1 MVREQYDSELSMP
14 ISKLLISFFIL
25 FVQFATPPLSYA
37 TTTADTIPNNIFMY
51 HRFDDERYPSTN
63 TTLNQLQEHLEYL
76 TESGFKF
83 IYLKDLIASPQDS
96 KTISITIDDA
106 YQSFYQTGLPVF
118 EKYNVPVTLFLNTSS
133 VGGSENLNW
142 QELRDLLNRGV
153 DIQNHTHSHPHLPD
167 LDESGIRQEIELS
180 QKLMQ
185 ENLNITPNLFA
196 YPYGEASAAA
206 KNIVSEYFDAAFG
219 QHSGAFSMND
229 PYFIARFPF
238 NENYG
243 DLNRI
248 KDASI
253 VLPFEDISISPSD
266 PLMTTPTD
274 RFVVDSTNG
283 VEGINCYISDFQGSI
298 DKTIA
303 TIENKMLIQL
313 ERSPVQGR
321 LRFNCTQVKKGIYW
335 YGFQYY
341 LP

>member
-1 MVREQYDSELSMP
+1 
-14 ISKLLISFFIL
+14 
-25 FVQFATPPLSYA
+25 
-37 TTTADTIPNNIFMY
+37 MY
-51 HRFDDERYPSTN
+51 HRFDDQRYPSTN
-63 TTLNQLQEHLEYL
+63 TTLIQLEEHLQYL

-83 IYLKDLIASPQDS
+83 IYLKDLIANPQDT

-106 YQSFYQTGLPVF
+106 YQSFYKIGLPIF

-133 VGGSENLNW
+133 VGGSENLTW
-142 QELRDLLNRGV
+142 EELKDLLNRGV

-167 LDESGIRQEIELS
+167 LSETGIREEIELS
-180 QKLMQ
+180 QKLLQ

-196 YPYGEASAAA
+196 YPYGETSAVA
-206 KNIVSEYFDAAFG
+206 KAIASEYFDAAFG
-219 QHSGAFSMND
+219 QHSGAFSNAD

-253 VLPFEDISISPSD
+253 VLPFEDITISPSD
-266 PLMTTPTD
+266 PLMSVPTD
-274 RFVVDSTNG
+274 RFVIDSVNG

-303 TIENKMLIQL
+303 TMENKMLIQL
-313 ERSPVQGR
+313 ERIPVQGR
-321 LRFNCTQVKKGIYW
+321 LRFNCTKVKKGIYW